1 MAESFFSF
9 KSFKTELII
18 LLFFVL
24 LLNNFVGKTI
34 TGDGVGYYEY
44 LPSLFIHHDINR
56 KDISEQS
63 KNDFFKR
70 VKKYGV
76 YVDYEEHILN
86 KYPCGVAVLQSPF
99 FLVTKLFTKMNGNH
113 DDGYQEPFHA
123 AIFYAAIFYLFITLL
138 LLKGLLNYYKL
149 NNKSITL
156 IQVLLVF
163 STSVTQYASSNS
175 AFSHVY
181 SLFAITAFLFFAKRF
196 FVTIDVSN
204 FLWACVVLGLII
216 ILRQINILI
225 FLFLPFIAGSWY
237 SLKNG
242 VRTVVLKPHIL
253 ISGILLFSGV
263 VFIQLFLWYLQ
274 TGHFFV
280 YSYQGEGFN
289 FLHPEFL
296 NILFSYRKGLF
307 IYTPVLLLCVP
318 SLVWLV
324 YSGKYYLAFSWLSFF
339 VILTYVLSSWW
350 SWYYGGSYGLRAY
363 IEYYP
368 VFLVL
373 IGMFLANTRAWIKTA
388 VIVFALI
395 TIPINLIQTY
405 QYKVYILHATDM
417 DITRYWKIFLNTN
430 KRLKGI
436 FYKKMHDYRAFNVEF
451 EKIIGDLKLDANNM
465 AQIWEQNCGNLPD
478 INQIDFVKISF
489 TNAFKYRDKVRI
501 VLSINGE
508 DKKNY
513 YYHRV
518 WHIHFANEKFSQF
531 QTGSYDFILPKIENL
546 NNKTIRLNIEDVDKD
561 QELGDFK
568 IQFLTK
574 K

>member
-289 FLHPEFL
+289 F
-296 NILFSYRKGLF
+296 
-307 IYTPVLLLCVP
+307 
-318 SLVWLV
+318 
-324 YSGKYYLAFSWLSFF
+324 
-339 VILTYVLSSWW
+339 
-350 SWYYGGSYGLRAY
+350 
-363 IEYYP
+363 
-368 VFLVL
+368 
-373 IGMFLANTRAWIKTA
+373 
-388 VIVFALI
+388 FA
-395 TIPINLIQTY
+395 P
-405 QYKVYILHATDM
+405 
-417 DITRYWKIFLNTN
+417 
-430 KRLKGI
+430 
-436 FYKKMHDYRAFNVEF
+436 
-451 EKIIGDLKLDANNM
+451 
-465 AQIWEQNCGNLPD
+465 
-478 INQIDFVKISF
+478 
-489 TNAFKYRDKVRI
+489 
-501 VLSINGE
+501 
-508 DKKNY
+508 
-513 YYHRV
+513 
-518 WHIHFANEKFSQF
+518 
-531 QTGSYDFILPKIENL
+531 
-546 NNKTIRLNIEDVDKD
+546 
-561 QELGDFK
+561 
-568 IQFLTK
+568 
-574 K
+574 